1 MFDRPDQMK
10 VRLVLVVVRG
20 RLGLAMSSRRCVR
33 HISGRIWTSK
43 QSRTL
48 DIRFVTVATAKSGFL
63 HYAIFK
69 AIIVV
74 GGYADRIKLYGLLY

>member
-10 VRLVLVVVRG
+10 GRLVLVVVRG
-20 RLGLAMSSRRCVR
+20 RMGLAMSSRCVR

-48 DIRFVTVATAKSGFL
+48 DIRFMTVATAKSRFL